1 MKLLCRNNS
10 SLLPF
15 ARNCL
20 YLPSVS
26 VQKKWESCGREI
38 STDEVHVFPRSLP
51 SASSSR
57 GKFNL
62 VGPRHHGSN
71 IRKIIFAKL
80 KNESTKER
88 YFREQ
93 QQELNTWNQNF
104 WGKQNEKFNKS
115 KKAFLQLRPRNLETD
130 TNKELADELSK
141 FYRDFLDGNYN
152 VHSQYL
158 RNYVLPFVLNRD
170 WYRRNFHLLWTGIQ
184 VSVFRILSKIMPK
197 RSR

>member
-1 MKLLCRNNS
+1 MKLLCRNYS

-15 ARNCL
+15 ARNYFYC
-20 YLPSVS
+20 PSVC
-26 VQKKWESCGREI
+26 VHKRWESGSREI
-38 STDEVHVFPRSLP
+38 STDEVSRRA
-51 SASSSR
+51 SASSFR

-62 VGPRHHGSN
+62 VGPRHHSSN
-71 IRKIIFAKL
+71 IRKIVFARL
-80 KNESTKER
+80 NNETTKER

-115 KKAFLQLRPRNLETD
+115 KKAFLQLRSKNLETE

-158 RNYVLPFVLNRD
+158 RD

-184 VSVFRILSKIMPK
+184 VSVFKILSKIMPK
-197 RSR
+197 KSR

>member
-20 YLPSVS
+20 YLPSVF

-38 STDEVHVFPRSLP
+38 STDEVSRRA

-71 IRKIIFAKL
+71 IRKIVFAKL

-158 RNYVLPFVLNRD
+158 RD